1 MRIGIVGYGNLG
13 KAVEKYCIENPLIDL
28 VGIYSRRNVKTLS
41 GNTFPFIDTL
51 KPIDADFLILCG
63 GSAGTL
69 NNDCANISKF
79 NNVIDAY
86 DNHLDMDNHISNVK
100 TNQNPGKLALIA
112 CGWDPGVFSIIR
124 SLSFLLPESDYITL
138 WGKGISQ
145 GHTQAIKQIDGV
157 FDGIQ
162 YTIPYKK
169 WVKRY
174 KRKGQKVPSNLL
186 HKRLCLVACKR
197 DKRKDVKLTI
207 LNMPNYYKGYKVKIR
222 FVSLKKL
229 QRVKEIYHGGE
240 VIARNKISQY
250 DFKLKTS
257 SNPSLTAGIL
267 VKLAFVLKRMYDE
280 GIRGTLT
287 MLDIP
292 PKYYIKDESCKVL

>member
-41 GNTFPFIDTL
+41 ENTLPFNDTL
-51 KPIDADFLILCG
+51 KPIDADVLILCG

-69 NNDCANISKF
+69 SEDCASISKF

-86 DNHLDMDNHISNVK
+86 DNHSDMNKHIADVK
-100 TNQNPGKLALIA
+100 INQNPNKLALIA
-112 CGWDPGVFSIIR
+112 CGWDPGIFSIIR

-145 GHTQAIKQIDGV
+145 GHTQAIKQIEGV
-157 FDGIQ
+157 TDGIQ

-169 WVKRY
+169 LVNRF
-174 KRKGQKVPSNLL
+174 KRKGQKAPSNLL
-186 HKRLCLVACKR
+186 HRRLCLVACKR
-197 DKRKDVKLTI
+197 DKRKDIKFTI
-207 LNMPNYYKGYKVKIR
+207 LNMPNYFKGYKVKIK

-229 QRVKEIYHGGE
+229 QRVKEMYHGGE
-240 VIARNKISQY
+240 VIAQNKVSQY
-250 DFKLKTS
+250 DFKLKTN

-267 VKLAFVLKRMYDE
+267 VKLAFVLKRMHDD

-292 PKYYIKDESCKVL
+292 PKYYIEGETSKVL